1 MWQRIIIDALCGINQ
16 DSAKEDKKIRKVM
29 KSLKEQNPKLSR
41 QERRSR
47 AIAILKKQGSI
58 SKSYGNK

>member
-1 MWQRIIIDALCGINQ
+1 MDALIGSQ
-16 DSAKEDKKIRKVM
+16 DTAAEDKKIRKVM
-29 KSLKEQNPKLSR
+29 KSLKKQNPDLSS

-58 SKSYGNK
+58 SKNYGNK